1 MRIICNSFDTQ
12 ELLNTYTSMN
22 RNQTP
27 NIFAHRN
34 SLNRVTFRSKTTVV
48 KREEEEDDDDKPDDV
63 GGGDPAT

>member
-1 MRIICNSFDTQ
+1 
-12 ELLNTYTSMN
+12 MN

-48 KREEEEDDDDKPDDV
+48 KREEEEEEEEEEDKPDDV
-63 GGGDPAT
+63 GGDPAT